1 MLSKFQILAKMVPT
15 TENDKFFQMSRT
27 GRRYATAVDDSW
39 HRAYK
44 LEQTGVVHGATGNTE
59 TTPTMPAVYWPDNVP
74 NGSGLAENRTG
85 DPRES
90 LFELAVTCLPTT
102 PDSHHH
108 LPPCPDELLDL
119 GRAAARILEVKIVPT
134 TTSGPTSRSS

>member
-1 MLSKFQILAKMVPT
+1 MANTALNGN
-15 TENDKFFQMSRT
+15 NDKFFQMSRT

-44 LEQTGVVHGATGNTE
+44 LEQIGVVHGATGNTE
-59 TTPTMPAVYWPDNVP
+59 TTPTIPAARGPDNVP

-90 LFELAVTCLPTT
+90 LFELAATFLPTT
-102 PDSHHH
+102 LDPHHRH
-108 LPPCPDELLDL
+108 PPYSDELLDL

>member
-1 MLSKFQILAKMVPT
+1 MLSNFQILAKTAPT
-15 TENDKFFQMSRT
+15 TENDAFFQMSRT

-39 HRAYK
+39 HRVYK

-59 TTPTMPAVYWPDNVP
+59 TTPTIPAVGRPDNVP

-90 LFELAVTCLPTT
+90 LFELAVTFLPTT
-102 PDSHHH
+102 PDSRHH

-119 GRAAARILEVKIVPT
+119 GRAAARILEVKTAPT